1 VAKWK
6 YLLQALLYA
15 AFIALIG
22 YFSVAP
28 AYRHVDPEL
37 AMIKL
42 VFSHAAERREPCR
55 KLTPAELTQ
64 LAPNMR
70 RPMECERERLPLV
83 VELEIDGALVFQ
95 AEEAPTGLWKDGAST
110 VYQKFL
116 VQPGSHELVA
126 RLRDGRDAIDFN
138 YEQAARVELAPGQNF
153 VIGFRASAGGFK
165 FQ

>member
-1 VAKWK
+1 MASWK
-6 YLLQALLYA
+6 YLLQAALYA

-28 AYRHVDPEL
+28 AYRHGDPEL

-42 VFSHAAERREPCR
+42 AFSHAADRREPCR
-55 KLTPAELTQ
+55 TRTPAELAQ

-70 RPMECERERLPLV
+70 RPMDCERERLPLL
-83 VELEIDGALVFQ
+83 VELEIDGELVFQ
-95 AEEAPTGLWKDGAST
+95 AEEAPTGLWQDGPST
-110 VYQKFL
+110 VYQKFP

-126 RLRDGRDAIDFN
+126 RLRDGRDTAGFD
-138 YEQAARVELAPGQNF
+138 YEQQATVELAPGQNF
-153 VIGFRASAGGFK
+153 VIGFRAAAGGFK

>member
-1 VAKWK
+1 MAKWK

-37 AMIKL
+37 AIVKL
-42 VFSHAAERREPCR
+42 AFSHAAERREPCR
-55 KLTPAELTQ
+55 KLTPAELAQ

-70 RPMECERERLPLV
+70 RPMDCDRERLPLL
-83 VELEIDGALVFQ
+83 VELEIDGELVFQ
-95 AEEAPTGLWKDGAST
+95 AEEAPTGLWQDGAST
-110 VYQKFL
+110 IYRKFL

-126 RLRDGRDAIDFN
+126 RLRDGRDTVGFD
-138 YEQAARVELAPGQNF
+138 YEQAATVELAAGQNF
-153 VIGFRASAGGFK
+153 VIGFRPAAGGFK

>member
-1 VAKWK
+1 MASWK
-6 YLLQALLYA
+6 YLLQGVLYA

-37 AMIKL
+37 AIIKL

-55 KLTPAELTQ
+55 ILTPEEIAQ

-70 RPMECERERLPLV
+70 RPTECGRERLPLL
-83 VELEIDGALVFQ
+83 VELEIDGQLVYQ
-95 AEEAPTGLWKDGAST
+95 GEERPTGLWNDGPST
-110 VYQKFL
+110 VYRKFQ
-116 VQPGSHELVA
+116 VAPGSHELVA
-126 RLRDGRDAIDFN
+126 RLRDGRDTVGFD
-138 YEQAARVELAPGQNF
+138 YEQAASVELAPGQNF
-153 VIGFRASAGGFK
+153 VISFKATTGGFK